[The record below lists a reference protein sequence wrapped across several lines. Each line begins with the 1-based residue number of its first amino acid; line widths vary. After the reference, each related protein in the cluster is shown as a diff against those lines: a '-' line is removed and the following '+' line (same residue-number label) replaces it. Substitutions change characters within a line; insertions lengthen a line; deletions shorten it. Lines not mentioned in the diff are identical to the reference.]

1 MESRILIKHVNGLKS
16 AKAKISDMGDLSHE
30 LTFDILLDP
39 GDLERIL
46 MLFKQRI
53 PVTIEVWS
61 PQSRMDLRTTL
72 VQDMEERVNTVVDPT
87 TLAEVKGE
95 RRK

>member
-1 MESRILIKHVNGLKS
+1 MEARITIKHVNGLKT

-30 LTFDILLDP
+30 LTFDVLLDP
-39 GDLERIL
+39 GDLERVL

-72 VQDMEERVNTVVDPT
+72 VQDMDPQAEAIVDPT

>member
-1 MESRILIKHVNGLKS
+1 MEARITIKHVNGLKT
-16 AKAKISDMGDLSHE
+16 AKAKISDVGDLSHE
-30 LTFDILLDP
+30 LTFDVLLDP
-39 GDLERIL
+39 GDLERVL

-53 PVTIEVWS
+53 PITIEVWS

-72 VQDMEERVNTVVDPT
+72 VQDTEPRQDTVVDPT
-87 TLAEVKGE
+87 TMAEVKGE